1 MTMQELS
8 ASASP
13 VNKKY
18 KAVIFDWDGTLMNS
32 EARIVDAIQIAA
44 KETGLPVLSYDE
56 SKQII
61 GLSLENA
68 ILGLYPDLKQS
79 EVVAMSEA
87 YSQCFLE
94 ESNIEMVPF
103 DGAEALLLN
112 LKQQGLKLAIA
123 TGKSRKGLNA
133 VLDETGFGIYFDTT
147 RTPVESASKPNPL
160 MLTQILDELSI
171 DASEAILIGDTTF
184 DMEMA
189 LNIEMDRLALSH
201 GVHQAEVL
209 QAFNPEATLDS
220 LNELNMW
227 LMGHI

>member
-1 MTMQELS
+1 MQDTIL
-8 ASASP
+8 
-13 VNKKY
+13 KTKRY

-32 EARIVDAIQIAA
+32 EARIVDAIQTAA
-44 KETGLPVLSYDE
+44 RETGLPVLSYHD

-68 ILGLYPDLKQS
+68 ILGLYPDLNQS
-79 EVVAMSEA
+79 QVVAMSEA
-87 YSQCFLE
+87 YTQCFLE
-94 ESNIEMVPF
+94 ESNVDMVPF

-133 VLDETGFGIYFDTT
+133 VLAETGFGVYFDMT
-147 RTPVESASKPNPL
+147 RTPVESASKPDPL
-160 MLTQILDELSI
+160 MLTQILEEFGIES
-171 DASEAILIGDTTF
+171 SEAVMIGDTTF

-189 LNIEMDRLALSH
+189 LNIEMDRVALSH
-201 GVHQAEVL
+201 GVHQTEVL
-209 QAFNPEATLDS
+209 QAFNPKATLDS

-227 LMGHI
+227 LMNHI

>member
-1 MTMQELS
+1 MQE
-8 ASASP
+8 
-13 VNKKY
+13 NKKY

-32 EARIVDAIQIAA
+32 EARIVDAIQTAA
-44 KETGLPVLSYDE
+44 KETGLPVLPYDE

-68 ILGLYPDLKQS
+68 ILGLYPDLDQHK
-79 EVVAMSEA
+79 VVAMSEA
-87 YSQCFLE
+87 YTQCFLE
-94 ESNIEMVPF
+94 ESDVEMVPF

-112 LKQQGLKLAIA
+112 LKQQGLKVAIA

-133 VLDETGFGIYFDTT
+133 VLAETGFGVYFDMT

-160 MLTQILDELSI
+160 MLTQILEEFGLAVE
-171 DASEAILIGDTTF
+171 DAVMVGDTSF

-189 LNIEMDRLALSH
+189 QNINMDRIALSH
-201 GVHQAEVL
+201 GVHQTEIL
-209 QAFNPEATLDS
+209 QEYNPVATLDS

-227 LMGHI
+227 LMNHV

>member
-1 MTMQELS
+1 MQEL
-8 ASASP
+8 
-13 VNKKY
+13 KKY

-68 ILGLYPDLKQS
+68 ILGLYPGLEQS
-79 EVVAMSEA
+79 QVVAMSEA
-87 YSQCFLE
+87 YTQCFLE
-94 ESNIEMVPF
+94 ESNVDMVPF

-112 LKQQGLKLAIA
+112 LKQQGLKVAIA

-133 VLDETGFGIYFDTT
+133 VLAETGFGVYFDMT
-147 RTPVESASKPNPL
+147 RTPVESASKPDPL
-160 MLTQILDELSI
+160 MLTQILEEFGLSVS
-171 DASEAILIGDTTF
+171 DAVMIGDTTF

-189 LNIEMDRLALSH
+189 QNIEMDRIALSH
-201 GVHQAEVL
+201 GVHQTEL
-209 QAFNPEATLDS
+209 LLDYNPVATLDS
-220 LNELNMW
+220 LNELNLW
-227 LMGHI
+227 LMNNI